1 MTKAFAYIRV
11 SGPDQLKG
19 DGPERQREA
28 ILAFA
33 ASNDIAIVEFFTEQV
48 TGKNDGDTRIE
59 WSRLLGQL
67 NGVRTIIVEKLDRLA
82 RLLIVQEKILLDLA
96 SRDVVL
102 LTADGQDSD
111 DVDPARVMFRQFL
124 GAIAQYER
132 ACIVSK
138 LRSARDR
145 KRRDTGRCEGAK
157 RYGTLDDKSELKI
170 YGYIGAEETTLE
182 LMKMLRCGGKT
193 FDQIAEIL
201 NETDHPTRHGKK
213 WYGTTINNILNA
225 RGREES

>member
-1 MTKAFAYIRV
+1 MKTKAFAYIRV

-33 ASNDIAIVEFFTEQV
+33 ASNDIEIVECFTEQV

-157 RYGTLDDKSELKI
+157 RYGTLE
-170 YGYIGAEETTLE
+170 GEAETLE

-213 WYGTTINNILNA
+213 WYGTTVNKILRNV
-225 RGREES
+225 

>member
-33 ASNDIAIVEFFTEQV
+33 ASNGIEIAEFFVEQV
-48 TGKNDGDTRIE
+48 TGKNEGDTRIE

-157 RYGTLDDKSELKI
+157 RYGTLE
-170 YGYIGAEETTLE
+170 GEAETLE

-213 WYGTTINNILNA
+213 WHGTTVNKILTW
-225 RGREES
+225 RQL